1 MILQH
6 TINSIRLLAAACLI
20 PLITITFL
28 TDTVKGSNSKSE
40 DWSNAYNQHFYS
52 DLTGTIRELTSNDNN
67 DYTDTRFQPPLDTNN
82 KKAQPIAEGLL
93 VASADIIAPSI
104 SISLS
109 KETSH
114 ERHKREGVVEN
125 SSIPTVSLPS
135 INTEQILPGLSNNAA
150 DNEPIMNDADSNL
163 WARVLSLST
172 VLDGSGNEPETTSGT
187 EATESTPV
195 APTTIELTTIETTP
209 YSIIESYST
218 EGEYTSIGTEQT
230 SFTSVSSETAT
241 ITSFQ
246 SIQTEETILTDTATP
261 ITSSA
266 VTENVTETVV
276 TETSPVIETET
287 ATTSEMVTESTTEQQ
302 IVTVTEG
309 STGEVSSTETT
320 PVTETETAATSEIVT
335 ESTTESQTVISTEG
349 PTIVQVSSTE
359 ISPVTE
365 TETAATSEIVTES
378 TTESQTVIS
387 TEGPTIG
394 QVSSTETSPVIETE
408 TATTSEM
415 VTESTTESQTV
426 ISTEGPT
433 IGQVSS
439 TEISP
444 VTATE
449 TAATSEMVTE
459 STTEQ
464 QIVTVT
470 EGSTGE
476 VSSTETTPVIE
487 TETAVTSEMVTE
499 PTTEQQIVTVT
510 EGSTGEASST
520 ETSPVTETE
529 TAATSE
535 IVTESTTESQ
545 TVISTEGPTIGQV
558 SSTEISPVTETE
570 TAATSEMVTE
580 STTEQQIVIVTEG
593 STGEVSSTETSP
605 VTETETAATSEIV
618 TELTTESQTVIST
631 EGPTIVQVS
640 STEISP
646 VTETETAA
654 TSEMVTE
661 STTEQQ
667 IVTIT
672 EGSTG
677 EVSST
682 ETSPVTETETAAT
695 SEIVTESTTES
706 QTVISTEGPTI
717 GQVSSTETS
726 PVTETETAATS
737 EIVTESSTESQT
749 VISTEGPTIGEV
761 SSTETT
767 PVTETET
774 AATSEMVTESTTEQQ
789 IVTITEGSTGEV
801 SSIETTPV
809 TETETAATSEI
820 LTESTTESQTVI
832 STEGTTISQI
842 SSTETSQEQSTTGET
857 ETESVSPTEALVT
870 LSSTESSTITSSE
883 TGTVSSI
890 SESTTEISSLETMSV
905 SAASISE
912 ITTQAP
918 TETEAATVSI
928 ETTTISEIESS
939 ITSTTPVQ
947 STSETSLSIT
957 TTEGMET
964 MSTSE
969 SESTLSTESSTV
981 YPSSTVSQ
989 SSVETS
995 ESTTEST
1002 TLTVQTVTE
1011 SISSTET
1018 TETTGIYSV
1027 SESEMTSSSSTLST
1041 ITITET
1047 SSSATLS
1054 TELVTEAILTSETS
1068 SSSSST
1074 TLSSES
1080 SAQTLES
1087 TERTSLATETESET
1101 SSTATTTETGTFTES
1116 TITASST
1123 EITTESPENP
1133 TSFFLYFNYISSGSR
1148 FRRAIPI
1155 DSPRSSTI
1163 ENEVANILFGMNITC
1178 NDTCIRVSQTSV
1190 VPPDVEYLVQLNVP
1204 LDIPERIELVN
1215 GFFANNV
1222 SLNDSYR
1229 LTVRIIMNDRTG
1241 ELLNFTTFTPAC
1253 KECEFAFTGNCTSDN
1268 NGCVCNPNY
1277 EGQYCRNLV
1286 QATTI
1291 YLPTSITISTLSSI
1305 APTSTI
1311 STIQASVTLT
1321 TSTITESE
1329 LSTSYSTF
1337 TPVTITTETGGTE
1350 TESITTTSL
1359 STESVLT
1366 SESMTSETFLSTSSI
1381 VTNTLSSST
1390 TTESITQEQTIE
1402 ATTTVSAATVEIT
1415 SSPVSIT
1422 ASTTTESITQEQT
1435 IEATTTV
1442 SAATVE
1448 ITSSPVSITTSAT
1461 TESITQEQT
1470 IEATTTTIEATTT
1483 VSAATVEITS
1493 SPVSITASTTTESI
1507 TQEQTI
1513 EATTTVSAATVE
1525 ITSSPAS
1532 ITTSTTAATQTYE
1545 STTLTMTAETAGSTI
1560 TQTTEAI
1567 SSTEVTVTQVTGSTT
1582 IETISTRI
1590 TPTTIIT
1597 TEMET
1602 VASTTSTETSSIQSA
1617 TSTPITLS
1625 TAETQTGQS
1634 TTIVS
1639 SSTAT
1644 TTPSSIQT
1652 ETVEITTAGIGTTVS
1667 TSTPMTVITTTTVTE
1682 IVSTLTVSEGTA
1694 SSSNVPTS
1702 VTAIETTV
1710 VSSPTTVTVEI
1721 STLMVTTETT
1731 SSITSTSSFTTAS
1744 TIVIATT
1751 TQMTTITSTS
1761 TTTTISTTTT
1771 SAPQVCMWTD
1781 RVIISPCSA
1790 TCGEAFRLTSRSCVN
1805 SITGQNCSSL
1815 ACGTESAIQNESCS
1829 ASPPCE
1835 KCIFF
1840 EQHYNRIWVTNK
1852 GYISFGLPFYSRT
1865 MTRFAF
1871 FQLFDQAIAAPFWA
1885 DLDYYTN
1892 NSSITID
1899 WYNSLSANQ
1908 TNANVYN
1915 AVIQQA
1921 VSESCPV
1928 QICPTN
1934 FAAVRVVR
1942 ISWKNLYSSPS
1953 AISSPIS
1960 LSFSAY
1966 LINTYEVGF
1975 YSYPN
1980 LRSYLAFDYTNLS
1993 RNLGYLKPFVGYRG
2007 KSSLIKIF
2015 NDPYFYQNALFL
2027 TQSSRKTFY
2036 VGGRSLSVCEIYYL
2050 QETNSNNLDP
2060 SNNLNDVVNNPRFP
2074 CPCSIGQAFGDNR
2087 FAQLF
2092 SETPY
2097 ERSQG
2102 LICFGPRMTI
2112 WVPFWTSTTF
2122 YWKQLRSQT
2131 CCYNQFNGGLITY
2144 GDLAGS
2150 VLSDPNILFQ
2160 PYPWLK
2166 RIAFHDQCCL
2176 SRNIRA
2182 TENENNCHFYY
2193 QLHPASTCTGYQT
2206 PARISGN
2213 GDPHINTIDNGRY
2226 TCHIQGI
2233 YVFARTSNN
2242 ANATAQFNLNNSGVF
2257 DENLIYPDDL
2267 FQISVRSISI
2277 PAALPYIQI
2286 QGSASLFSSYSVVAG
2301 NYTFNISNNNGKFGF
2316 VANNGSSS
2324 LSLTESLADNLNYD
2338 NANTMNYNDRYF
2350 YRVQQT
2356 VVSLGS
2362 ITVAQLTFAL
2372 WSGVTMQCQIVSEN
2386 LDCILSLPRKY
2397 RTYIE
2402 GLVGNFNGNYSDD
2415 LVNRQTNQTVI
2426 ISSATNR
2433 TAISNDTSVLRACLS
2448 WKLSTDTTPNMANP
2462 IMPSYLVYT
2471 YYNQYANTL
2480 ASLNSLL
2487 NQSEIDRTCSTN
2499 FECRHDYII
2508 RINPISSGITASSL
2522 NSFQQIGIILA
2533 EIVPTISISPTIQI
2547 GIPYNDLNRMYT
2559 LPITVADAK
2568 STLVTISQ
2576 NGSMTNSSFN
2586 GASIMIPIPNN
2597 STSFVQ
2603 VFLTISYGTNST
2615 LIQYLNIIACLCANT
2630 SYCNYGE
2637 TRRINDNYELAACRC
2652 PDQYEGDFCENPYN
2666 GCNSGSACRINWNN
2680 GTICNPLN
2688 ATDQVAQNRSYTCNG
2703 TCQNGYSSTNNYTCD
2718 DIDEC
2723 QRNSSR
2729 CGNGVCINLI
2739 GTFTCNCSNG
2749 YRFENQTCIDINE
2762 CREPNVDGTFGV
2774 RCNVTD
2780 ACINTNGNYTCQCSP
2795 IFNTTG
2801 TCLFNETLCN
2811 GDTCRLNGMILCLR
2825 GTIEENNTC
2834 VPWCNSTCPGFCEM
2848 VNNISYQCNCSK
2860 FPGYRHSDDG
2870 KQCLPCYELNYGYG
2884 CNQICNCTYGD
2895 CYPNATSPAGSCICD
2910 GTHEGIFCDR
2920 SIDMCA
2926 RNNICNNATED
2937 CVTDPSSGNATC
2949 SCKNGYQRITPM
2961 SNCTDVNEC
2970 IDQLDFC
2977 VDDISRCNNIIG
2989 NYTCDCLD
2997 GYQSIDGSCF
3007 DINECNMTQTICS
3020 NYSNTYCANTP
3031 GSYECRCSFNYS
3043 LGGDYTQQYGNA
3055 RNSNSSCLL
3064 TNYSALCANQCMEP
3078 ASCSSRT
3085 GQCECPSSNYN
3096 LVVYALDNTQQTCQ
3110 CPGHPFAYYNGTT
3123 CINATGQTWLI
3134 INLIYNPRSRT
3145 VIIRAPNSTRI
3156 TNRIA
3161 DFLFNMNITCNG
3173 SCITIYDTQSLV
3185 PPELQIM
3192 VTIDAPMSIS
3202 QRIEFANKVFDEERI
3217 YDDDHTTRL
3226 IQMIMDPSSNRL
3238 FNITR
3243 RLVPCDECEF
3253 SDRGRCYSN
3262 NSGCQCY
3269 TGFEGDFCRI
3279 VSATTV
3285 APTPVLSDRNWTIII
3300 AVISAV
3306 AGLLLIISIAMCI
3319 FFIIKQRNIPS
3330 TKPELPSTRQ
3340 QFTIPRAHIPTMGTG
3355 NRDLNRLDDFSLDN
3369 THDEPYVDAS
3379 DSLPS
3384 STNTTYNTTYRA
3396 TGNRP
3401 EADFGIFDELENRIP
3416 LSKGQIPRPQMANMM
3431 GTLNSLPA
3439 HERFDGPLGEASTFS
3454 DSRELDDIE
3463 LVTDMVDDMTK
3474 DDDMEDEF
3482 VEALNPNL
3490 VMPRLA
3496 LQPEMKSSGW
3506 FSFFRH
3512 S

>member
-499 PTTEQQIVTVT
+499 STTEQQIVTVT

-618 TELTTESQTVIST
+618 TESTTESQTVIST

-640 STEISP
+640 STEIS
-646 VTETETAA
+646 
-654 TSEMVTE
+654 
-661 STTEQQ
+661 
-667 IVTIT
+667 
-672 EGSTG
+672 
-677 EVSST
+677 
-682 ETSPVTETETAAT
+682 
-695 SEIVTESTTES
+695 
-706 QTVISTEGPTI
+706 
-717 GQVSSTETS
+717 
-726 PVTETETAATS
+726 
-737 EIVTESSTESQT
+737 
-749 VISTEGPTIGEV
+749 
-761 SSTETT
+761 

-1402 ATTTVSAATVEIT
+1402 ATTTVSAATVEII
-1415 SSPVSIT
+1415 SSPASIT
-1422 ASTTTESITQEQT
+1422 ASTTTESITQEQ
-1435 IEATTTV
+1435 
-1442 SAATVE
+1442 
-1448 ITSSPVSITTSAT
+1448 
-1461 TESITQEQT
+1461 
-1470 IEATTTTIEATTT
+1470 TIEATTT

-1710 VSSPTTVTVEI
+1710 ISSPTTVTVEI

-1771 SAPQVCMWTD
+1771 SAPQAITVIPITSIRDPTLRMNSYALPD
-1781 RVIISPCSA
+1781 RMY
-1790 TCGEAFRLTSRSCVN
+1790 
-1805 SITGQNCSSL
+1805 
-1815 ACGTESAIQNESCS
+1815 
-1829 ASPPCE
+1829 
-1835 KCIFF
+1835 FF

-2027 TQSSRKTFY
+2027 TQSLRKTFY

-2050 QETNSNNLDP
+2050 QETNSNNLNP

-2087 FAQLF
+2087 FVQLF

-2213 GDPHINTIDNGRY
+2213 GDPHISTIDNGRY

-2356 VVSLGS
+2356 VISLGS

-2559 LPITVADAK
+2559 LPITVTDAK

-2586 GASIMIPIPNN
+2586 GASIMIPIPND

-2848 VNNISYQCNCSK
+2848 VNNNSYQCNCSK

-2895 CYPNATSPAGSCICD
+2895 CNPNATSPAGSCICD

-2920 SIDMCA
+2920 T

-3020 NYSNTYCANTP
+3020 NYNNTYCANTP

-3173 SCITIYDTQSLV
+3173 SCITIYDTQSLA
-3185 PPELQIM
+3185 PSELQIM
-3192 VTIDAPMSIS
+3192 VTIDAPMTIS

-3243 RLVPCDECEF
+3243 RLIPCDECEF
-3253 SDRGRCYSN
+3253 SDRGRCFSN

-3506 FSFFRH
+3506 FSVC
-3512 S
+3512 